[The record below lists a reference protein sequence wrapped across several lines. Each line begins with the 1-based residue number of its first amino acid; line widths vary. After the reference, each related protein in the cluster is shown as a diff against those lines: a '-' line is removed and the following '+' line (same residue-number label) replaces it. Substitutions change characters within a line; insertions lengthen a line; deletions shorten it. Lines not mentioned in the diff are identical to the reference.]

1 MREAKLN
8 SEIKTMKIKDSG
20 KTKEEALGKIFT
32 SFRRKVQTEI
42 TGVIVKLEPLETYLI
57 DIEEEKKTE
66 RFLELFMPR
75 EKTIYHIEME
85 IEYDVKYIKL

>member
-8 SEIKTMKIKDSG
+8 SEIKTMKINDSG

-85 IEYDVKYIKL
+85 IEYEVKYIKL

>member
-1 MREAKLN
+1 MKEAKLN
-8 SEIKTMKIKDSG
+8 SEIKTMRIKDSG
-20 KTKEEALGKIFT
+20 KIFA

-42 TGVIVKLEPLETYLI
+42 TGVIVKLEPLETYLL
-57 DIEEEKKTE
+57 DIKEEKKIE

-85 IEYDVKYIKL
+85 IEYEVKYIKL